1 MRTWHLL
8 NWSIRVIFH
17 FMMNK
22 WFSRGNIQPTNH
34 YDQPI
39 WTVQATSSRH
49 LSACRRIFFGILT
62 ATSYEL
68 HLLAIIVSKNQKTC
82 INKHT
87 LLQWWIRLVIQIPSI
102 PWITE
107 IHTVSSSISW
117 YVYDDAVQKQENG
130 KFYNFLWLTW

>member
-22 WFSRGNIQPTNH
+22 WFSRGNIQPTIH

-49 LSACRRIFFGILT
+49 LSACRRILFRILT

-130 KFYNFLWLTW
+130 KFYIFIWLTW